1 MEELD
6 MDYDITCDN
15 LVDIDQEVVGFKVYE
30 GEFYDMKLKDYVSIK
45 TLKNGDD
52 KTIFKTKDDGRY
64 VLEVEDLQ
72 MGTVEYFYSFNI
84 QDLV

>member
-30 GEFYDMKLKDYVSIK
+30 GEFYDMKLGDFVSIK
-45 TLKNGDD
+45 TLKNGND
-52 KTIFKTKDDGRY
+52 KTILKTKDDGRY
-64 VLEVEDLQ
+64 VLEVEDFQ
-72 MGTVEYFYSFNI
+72 TGTVEYFYSFNI